1 MVHTCLRVY
10 RVLQVEGD
18 VDDGP
23 DHLVPVPLGCILQ
36 ALLHY
41 IACEFVLGE
50 VEQVSLNLSDEHR
63 PVCLPPVLHHE
74 LYDVVA
80 VAVLI
85 IPIRDVENENRKGM
99 TRMRMRQWRGM
110 KNKWRRS

>member
-1 MVHTCLRVY
+1 VRTCFSVY
-10 RVLQVEGD
+10 RVLQVESN

-23 DHLVPVPLGCILQ
+23 DHLVPVPLRCILQ

-50 VEQVSLNLSDEHR
+50 VEKVSLHLSDEHR

-85 IPIRDVENENRKGM
+85 TSMHSVENED
-99 TRMRMRQWRGM
+99 
-110 KNKWRRS
+110 